1 MRADYVCGVSVYVS
15 AGVLPSARV
24 YMCGCD
30 FARLCVCVCVGW
42 CALVLCVN
50 GKRESYA
57 NITHVNT
64 HTVCTNI

>member
-30 FARLCVCVCVGW
+30 FARLCVCVCVSVG
-42 CALVLCVN
+42 VRSFCV
-50 GKRESYA
+50 
-57 NITHVNT
+57 
-64 HTVCTNI
+64 